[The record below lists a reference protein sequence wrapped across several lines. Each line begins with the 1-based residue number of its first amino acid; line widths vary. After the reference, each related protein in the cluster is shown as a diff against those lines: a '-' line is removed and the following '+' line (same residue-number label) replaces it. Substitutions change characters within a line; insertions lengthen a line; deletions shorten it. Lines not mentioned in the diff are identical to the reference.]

1 MPSTSAVAANLMS
14 SPHFA
19 RYPSR
24 PTDASCRCVQG
35 AAETPVGLCTVVL
48 AISVDFYGGGDGMA
62 KWLASPESDREG
74 SNSGVAR
81 SDGQ

>member
-1 MPSTSAVAANLMS
+1 VPSTSAVAANLMS

-48 AISVDFYGGGDGMA
+48 AISVDFYGG
-62 KWLASPESDREG
+62 R
-74 SNSGVAR
+74 R
-81 SDGQ
+81 DGQVVSVTGIGSRGFEFRCR